1 VIWDTSALLAL
12 VDGDDPRHA
21 DVTHA
26 VDWQRPLGVLSPL
39 VLTEFDHLL
48 RRKVGHRDTRRA
60 VGAIVDSAF
69 EVAQLSLRDIAAC
82 LEIDQQYGDLELG
95 LVDASLILLAER
107 YRTTEVVTLDERHF
121 RAVRPRY
128 GGPAFRILPA
138 DARPR

>member
-1 VIWDTSALLAL
+1 MIWDTSALLAL

-21 DVTHA
+21 DVTRA

-48 RRKVGHRDTRRA
+48 RHKVGHRDTRRA
-60 VGAIVDSAF
+60 IGAIVDAAF
-69 EVAQLSLRDIAAC
+69 EVAHLSLRDIAAC
-82 LEIDQQYGDLELG
+82 LEIDQQYAGLELG

-107 YRTTEVVTLDERHF
+107 YHTTDVVTLDERHF

-138 DARPR
+138 DA